1 MAPPREAVA
10 IAELV
15 CYVPLTFISLYV
27 AFRHVFAKQFGWI
40 FLNIFCALRIA
51 GAGLEI
57 ASARNSKV
65 LVNAKWAAIVGA
77 IGLSPLLL
85 AGFGMFKTM

>member
-1 MAPPREAVA
+1 MAPPQEAVA

-15 CYVPLTFISLYV
+15 CYIPLTSISLYV

-40 FLNIFCALRIA
+40 YLHIFCALRIA

-57 ASARNSKV
+57 ASVRASNNM
-65 LVNAKWAAIVGA
+65 VNAKWAAIVGT

-85 AGFGMFKTM
+85 AGFGMFKTL